1 MLPHLKNCWPSLFL
15 VAVIVEIAG
24 ALAAH
29 AADAPSGSPATVTE
43 ATKVIDLAMLP
54 LMAGAE
60 PPQHRN
66 VAGLSYTAP
75 GTVKSAFEFHRK
87 QLIDRQWKELPG
99 GYVSDQ
105 ATAATFARDGFSLS
119 LSVYPTGKAGAV
131 SVTLTNHGNVDLSKL
146 PVPPG
151 VKPFFG
157 GPVNAS
163 YITETSVEQT
173 ADACRKL
180 LLANGWQP
188 YGMAGDVLFFK
199 QYAVRLAARISTAP
213 AQGGKTVIDYSTE
226 LMSVDI
232 PAPADTVGL
241 QYTDVNTQLFFDA
254 KASAQDIVGFY
265 RPTLAK
271 AGWKAT
277 TEKPIRIDFKDVL
290 IFRNPKKDMLTLE
303 MYDVDG
309 KTRVLLKH
317 QSAAEVAEIERRID
331 AESERRKAEKNK
343 PLPKLA
349 VTLPPDAKD
358 IKQTK
363 NRIEFQLAAGK
374 AKAAVESWRKQFAKD
389 GWKENVTAS
398 EDMVGSISFNKGSQD
413 ISMSYTDTGFLPAE
427 VTIHATNVELAVEG
441 K

>member
-1 MLPHLKNCWPSLFL
+1 VN
-15 VAVIVEIAG
+15 
-24 ALAAH
+24 
-29 AADAPSGSPATVTE
+29 
-43 ATKVIDLAMLP
+43 
-54 LMAGAE
+54 
-60 PPQHRN
+60 
-66 VAGLSYTAP
+66 
-75 GTVKSAFEFHRK
+75 RK
-87 QLIDRQWKELPG
+87 QLIDKQWKELPG
-99 GYVSDQ
+99 GYVSEQ
-105 ATAATFARDGFSLS
+105 ATNATFARDGFSLS
-119 LSVYPTGKAGAV
+119 LAVYPTGKAGAV
-131 SVTLTNHGNVDLSKL
+131 SVTITNHGNVELGKL

-180 LLANGWQP
+180 LLARGWQP

-199 QYAVRLAARISTAP
+199 QNAVRLAARISTAP

-226 LMSVDI
+226 MMSVDL
-232 PAPADTVGL
+232 PAPADTEGL
-241 QYTDVNTQLFFDA
+241 RYTDVNTQLFFDP
-254 KASAQDIVGFY
+254 KVSEQDIVGFY

-271 AGWKAT
+271 AGWEAT
-277 TEKPIRIDFKDVL
+277 TEKPINIDFKDVL

-303 MYDVDG
+303 MNNMDG

-317 QSAAEVAEIERRID
+317 QSAAEVADIDRRIK

-349 VTLPPDAKD
+349 VTLPPEAKD

-363 NRIEFQLAAGK
+363 NRIEFQLATGK

-389 GWKENVTAS
+389 GWKEEVAAS
-398 EDMVGSISFNKGSQD
+398 EDMAGSISFNKGSQD
-413 ISMSYTDTGFLPAE
+413 LSVSYSDTGFLPAE
-427 VTIHATNVELAVEG
+427 VTIQATNVELAVET